1 MSDQHKLL
9 SVENLS
15 ISFPGRNRPV
25 FVVNDISFDILP
37 EETVGLVGESGCGKS
52 TTARCIVRLEEVT
65 RGRILFNSKQIDNI
79 TLRRFRPVR

>member
-15 ISFPGRNRPV
+15 ISFPGRNGPV

-79 TLRRFRPVR
+79 KLRRFRPVR